1 MQVPGIG
8 LLPWGPR
15 STYAVADTRL
25 ETKQFVGESE
35 SGAILMKKR
44 NCLRARWV
52 IVLACGI
59 ATAAAGQERQL
70 TLKEAIDLATRQNH
84 GLKVASYAVAAE
96 QQKRRIAQSS
106 YFPTITNESNLLH
119 ITDLQRVEVPAG
131 AFGVIP
137 GGPTIPASNI
147 FLTQGN
153 STFETVGTMIAQP
166 ITQLIKI
173 HDANKVAA
181 ADVGISQASLRKATN
196 DVVFKVQELYYR
208 VLATQLQREATELQI
223 TSGSENL
230 NENTEQV
237 KNGSLL
243 EVARVESQANL
254 LEARQALLTTD
265 MQISDLTIQLN
276 DLLGLP
282 LNTKLAL
289 DPNVDVAL
297 ELPPREESLQAA
309 LNGNPEIK
317 QAMQTLS
324 KAQAAHAAAKAEYIP
339 DVSAYARHSYQNG
352 VPFVDRNFGTFG
364 IHLTYDIFDSGKRRA
379 LVRERRDEISEAEE
393 NLKRVKDEVEVRI
406 STIYNRLETTRAM
419 VEVRREYLAARQES
433 ARLGEDQFK
442 QGITLASQRDGSRA
456 QAMKARA
463 GLLDASLAYLLA
475 RDDLTRTIGGTP

>member
-1 MQVPGIG
+1 M
-8 LLPWGPR
+8 
-15 STYAVADTRL
+15 T
-25 ETKQFVGESE
+25 
-35 SGAILMKKR
+35 KR
-44 NCLRARWV
+44 NFALARWTV
-52 IVLACGI
+52 VLACTL
-59 ATAAAGQERQL
+59 AVASAASGQERKL
-70 TLKEAIDLATRQNH
+70 TLKEAIDLATSKNH
-84 GLKVASYAVAAE
+84 SLKVASFALAAE

-106 YFPTITNESNLLH
+106 YFPSITNQSNFLH
-119 ITDLQRVEVPAG
+119 ITDLQRIEVPAG

-137 GGPTIPASNI
+137 GGPTIPASNV

-181 ADVGISQASLRKATN
+181 ADVGVSQASLRKATT
-196 DVVFKVQELYYR
+196 DVIFKVQELYYR
-208 VLATQLQREATELQI
+208 VLTTQLQRDAAELQI

-254 LEARQALLTTD
+254 LEAKQALLTTD

-276 DLLGLP
+276 DVLGLP
-282 LNTKLAL
+282 LDTKLVL

-297 ELPPREESLQAA
+297 DLPSREESLKTAM
-309 LNGNPEIK
+309 NDNPEIK
-317 QAMQTLS
+317 EAVQTLS

-339 DVSAYARHSYQNG
+339 DVTAFARHSYQNG

-364 IHLTYDIFDSGKRRA
+364 IQLTYDLFDAGKRRA

-393 NLKRVKDEVEVRI
+393 NLKRVKDEVEVRLNM
-406 STIYNRLETTRAM
+406 IYNKLEVTRAM

-433 ARLGEDQFK
+433 VRLSEDQFK
-442 QGITLASQRDGSRA
+442 QGITLASQRDSSRA

-475 RDDLTRTIGGTP
+475 YDDLTRTLGGATP

>member
-1 MQVPGIG
+1 M
-8 LLPWGPR
+8 
-15 STYAVADTRL
+15 T
-25 ETKQFVGESE
+25 
-35 SGAILMKKR
+35 KR
-44 NCLRARWV
+44 NFALARWTV
-52 IVLACGI
+52 VLACTL
-59 ATAAAGQERQL
+59 AVASAASGQERKL
-70 TLKEAIDLATRQNH
+70 TLKEAIDLATSKNH
-84 GLKVASYAVAAE
+84 SLKVASFALAAE

-106 YFPTITNESNLLH
+106 YFPSITNQSNFLH
-119 ITDLQRVEVPAG
+119 ITDLQRIEVPAG

-137 GGPTIPASNI
+137 GGPTIPASNV

-181 ADVGISQASLRKATN
+181 ADVGVSQASLRKATT
-196 DVVFKVQELYYR
+196 DVIFKVQELYYR
-208 VLATQLQREATELQI
+208 VLTTQLQRDAAELQI

-254 LEARQALLTTD
+254 LEAKQALLTTD

-276 DLLGLP
+276 DVLGLP
-282 LNTKLAL
+282 LDTRLVL

-297 ELPPREESLQAA
+297 DLPSREESLKTAM
-309 LNGNPEIK
+309 NDNPEIK
-317 QAMQTLS
+317 EAVQTLS

-339 DVSAYARHSYQNG
+339 DVTAFARHSYQNG

-364 IHLTYDIFDSGKRRA
+364 IQLTYDLFDAGKRRA

-393 NLKRVKDEVEVRI
+393 NLKRVKDEVEVRLNM
-406 STIYNRLETTRAM
+406 IYNKLEVTRAM

-433 ARLGEDQFK
+433 VRLSEDQFK
-442 QGITLASQRDGSRA
+442 QGITLASQRDSSRA

-475 RDDLTRTIGGTP
+475 YDDLTRTLGGATP